1 MFISDRIFGNLILG
15 NNMKKLITSLSLMSA
30 LVIPCILNAE
40 QAKGLNVLINSG
52 NPQTQTMAMVLSLMT
67 IKKHKKEV
75 NIVLCGKA
83 GDLANK
89 NIKGTPTKRPD
100 GKAPSAKMQLKM
112 LIKMGASV
120 KVCPLY
126 LPNANENK
134 SVLLNGITIAKP
146 PVVAGKL
153 LNQNFQNI
161 TF

>member
-1 MFISDRIFGNLILG
+1 
-15 NNMKKLITSLSLMSA
+15 MKKILSTLALASA
-30 LVIPCILNAE
+30 LIIPSIASAD

-52 NPQTQTMAMVLSLMT
+52 NPQTQTMAMVLSMMS

-89 NIKGTPTKRPD
+89 TLQSTPVKRPN
-100 GKAPSAKMQLKM
+100 GKAPTPKQNLKM
-112 LIKMGASV
+112 LMKMGASV

-126 LPNANENK
+126 LPNANKDK
-134 SVLLNGITIAKP
+134 SILLDGITVAKP

-153 LNQNFQNI
+153 LNKDFQNI